1 MIVDKNNILESIDAS
16 IGIDIELGCGPN
28 KKHLYAIGIDMLDYD
43 CVDIVGDVFE
53 VLAKIPNNSVN
64 ALYSY
69 HFLEHIAD
77 IDKLIKEIHR
87 VLSDNGILHVVVP
100 HFSNPFYYSD
110 LTHKV
115 SFGLYSFA
123 YYSTNKFKRK
133 VPSYQNG
140 ILFNQEAIRLV
151 FKSYPPRY
159 IRHGFKRFFEYVF
172 NINMY
177 MKEFYEEN
185 LTYIFP
191 CYEVAYTLSKKHSL

>member
-1 MIVDKNNILESIDAS
+1 MILDKNNFLQSVNSEMPFN
-16 IGIDIELGCGPN
+16 IEIGCGPN
-28 KKHLYAIGIDMLDYD
+28 KKNFDAIGIDLIDFD

-53 VLAKIPNNSVN
+53 VLSQIPNESVKN
-64 ALYSY
+64 IYTY
-69 HFLEHIAD
+69 HFLEHIED
-77 IDKLIKEIHR
+77 IDRLIKEMHR
-87 VLSDNGILHVVVP
+87 VLCQKGKLFAVVP

-115 SFGLYSFA
+115 TFGLYSFA
-123 YYSTNKFKRK
+123 YYSTNDLKRK
-133 VPSYQNG
+133 VPNYQNDV
-140 ILFNQEAIRLV
+140 LFEQDSIRLI

-159 IRHGFKRFFEYVF
+159 FRHAIKKSYEYIF

-191 CYEVAYTLSKKHSL
+191 CYEISFILTKKS

>member
-1 MIVDKNNILESIDAS
+1 MIVDKNNNLKSIDVTT
-16 IGIDIELGCGPN
+16 GIDIELGCGPN
-28 KKHLYAIGIDMLDYD
+28 KKNLNAIGIDMLDYD
-43 CVDIVGDVFE
+43 CVDIVGDIFE
-53 VLAKIPNNSVN
+53 VLSQIPSSSVN
-64 ALYSY
+64 NIYTY

-87 VLSDNGILHVVVP
+87 VLSDNGKFYAVVP

-123 YYSTNKFKRK
+123 YYSDHKFKRT
-133 VPSYQNG
+133 VPNYQNG
-140 ILFNQEAIRLV
+140 ILFNQDSIRLV

-159 IRHGFKRFFEYVF
+159 LRHGFKKFFEYVF
-172 NINMY
+172 NMNMY

-191 CYEVAYTLSKKHSL
+191 CYEISYILSKKQSL